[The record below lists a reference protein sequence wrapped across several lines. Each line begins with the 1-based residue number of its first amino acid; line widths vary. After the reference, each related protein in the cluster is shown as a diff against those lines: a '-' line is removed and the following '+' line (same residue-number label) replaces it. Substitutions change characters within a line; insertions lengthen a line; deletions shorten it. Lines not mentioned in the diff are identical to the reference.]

1 LSVHRAGTHTADHE
15 ATIIVCAGD
24 GTLDYPVMVGPG
36 LLSALPALLR
46 EHAPAHRYGLIAD
59 TTVAELYGRRV
70 REELEHSGAKCDLIT
85 FPPGEASK
93 TRSSWTELTDVL
105 LTAGM
110 GRDGAV
116 LALGGGV
123 TGDLAGFVAAT
134 YLRGVP
140 VVQIPTSLVAM
151 VDAAVGGKTGV
162 DVPSGKNLVGAFYPP
177 RLVVADTATIASL
190 PRTERAQGLVEAVK
204 HGAIAD
210 ATYLD
215 GLEADLPALLDGDA
229 DITTRAVL
237 RSVAIKAQVVSEDER
252 ESGLREILNFGH
264 TLGHALEAAADYALP
279 HGTAVGMGMVLEA
292 RLGEALGVTRSG
304 TADRLARIV
313 VQLGLPLSPDPHTPK
328 DTILGFVRSDK
339 KARQGRARYVLLE
352 VLGRVMRAEGWS
364 REVPDH
370 EVDKV
375 LEDWAS
381 RGKTP

>member
-1 LSVHRAGTHTADHE
+1 
-15 ATIIVCAGD
+15 
-24 GTLDYPVMVGPG
+24 
-36 LLSALPALLR
+36 
-46 EHAPAHRYGLIAD
+46 
-59 TTVAELYGRRV
+59 
-70 REELEHSGAKCDLIT
+70 
-85 FPPGEASK
+85 
-93 TRSSWTELTDVL
+93 
-105 LTAGM
+105 M

-162 DVPSGKNLVGAFYPP
+162 DVPAGKNLVGAFYPP

-215 GLEADLPALLDGDA
+215 GLEADLPVLLDGDA
-229 DITTRAVL
+229 DVTTRAVL

-252 ESGLREILNFGH
+252 ERGLREILNFGH
-264 TLGHALEAAADYALP
+264 TLGHALEAADDYAIP

-292 RLGEALGVTRSG
+292 RLGEVLGVTRSG

-313 VQLGLPLSPDPHTPK
+313 VQLGLPLSPKSHTAR
-328 DTILGFVRSDK
+328 DTILEFVRSDK

-352 VLGRVMRAEGWS
+352 VLGRVARAEGWS
-364 REVPDH
+364 REVPDQ
-370 EVDKV
+370 EVERI

-381 RGKTP
+381 RGKAP